1 MTRSG
6 RKALKKLAAIAIL
19 IGIVSFVAPELR
31 ADQSK
36 DLYLTVSPRL
46 WGLDVGVGVSTWD
59 LAPPL
64 DTIIWVVAGGA
75 WDNKGYFRNPTDNSP
90 YNGSVGGFDPA
101 AAPYYN
107 RLDLRWRMG
116 IEQGLINNPVL
127 PKDLLTTF
135 LFVQAE
141 LSRPLQD
148 PSVNQLVFAGPDS
161 GDDVHLSTVIG
172 FKLDTVDRDPVT
184 KVYRGYYAETSIEL
198 APGPLVDALTRAVN
212 YGRLNLTARYFLP
225 VYEAKPRGRRNVFG
239 LYLGDRFI
247 ADYLWGSGIPLSVR
261 QQAGGINPVDGMGD
275 AVRGLEKNR
284 FDANL
289 KIINNLSLRATFP
302 PLVNRDIV
310 PGAYAFFDSGYYS
323 GMPEAPPGSDIHG
336 FVASA
341 GAGLSLDFMDL
352 GDASIY
358 TAYLL
363 TGRLVAG
370 GSWTPVA
377 IELGL
382 HY

>member
-1 MTRSG
+1 M
-6 RKALKKLAAIAIL
+6 KKLAALTLFVSIA
-19 IGIVSFVAPELR
+19 SFAAPTVR

-36 DLYLTVSPRL
+36 DLYLTVSPRV
-46 WGLDVGVGVSTWD
+46 WGLDLGAGVSTWD

-64 DTIIWVVAGGA
+64 DTIFWVIAGGA
-75 WDNKGYFRNPTDNSP
+75 WDNKGYFRNPADNSP
-90 YNGSVGGFDPA
+90 YSGSISGYDPSK
-101 AAPYYN
+101 APYYN

-116 IEQGLINNPVL
+116 IEQGLVNNPVL

-148 PSVNQLVFAGPDS
+148 SSTSQLIFAGPDS
-161 GDDVHLSTVIG
+161 GDDVHVSALLG

-184 KVYRGYYAETSIEL
+184 KVYRGYYAETSMEL
-198 APGPLVDALTRAVN
+198 APGPLVDSLTRNVN
-212 YGRLNLTARYFLP
+212 YYRLNLTGKYFLP
-225 VYEAKPRGRRNVFG
+225 VYEVQPTGRGNVFG

-261 QQAGGINPVDGMGD
+261 QQTGGISPADGMGD

-302 PLVNRDIV
+302 PLVNRNIV
-310 PGAYAFFDSGYYS
+310 PGAYLFFDSGYYS
-323 GMPEAPPGSDIHG
+323 GMAQAPAGPDDSG

-341 GAGLSLDFMDL
+341 GAGLSVDFLDL

-363 TGRLVAG
+363 TGNLVAG
-370 GSWTPVA
+370 GSWTPIS